1 MFDHTR
7 QDRVMKTSFPV
18 RTAVAAAIG
27 TLCTFAQAADN
38 NENASQSVDLPAT
51 QVQAASATPLDEP
64 VQTGSRLSLSIKE
77 TPASVEVIDRQ
88 QLAERGDASIIDAV
102 SRATGINASPHPGNG
117 GSELGARGFVGNA
130 SVTQLYDGV
139 RPYGAIGV
147 TFPFDTWS
155 IERIEVLRG
164 PASVIYGEG
173 AIGGVVNIVPRKP
186 EQAPVENEI
195 QLGIG
200 TESTGRA
207 AFGSGGAINDKLSYR
222 FDASANRSDNWVA
235 RGDSRNASFSAA
247 VKYDFTPRFS
257 VTASLA
263 EGNQHP
269 MQYFGVPL
277 VGGRLDP
284 ATYKQNYNVDD
295 ALITYRDSWATL
307 AASWRPTDQVTITST
322 LYRMKSQRHWKDA
335 EYYTYLPSS
344 GLVQRSS
351 YTEILHDQEQIGN
364 VTSATLK
371 GHVFGMENTVST
383 GFEFN
388 HTTFQHTNNS
398 PYSGTSLVDLYD
410 PAPGGFINV
419 AGTYPKY
426 RSQAN
431 QYAFFAEDRL
441 KVTSRWSVVG
451 GVRYD
456 HASINRDDLV
466 TGAAFSKDLGYTGW
480 RVGTVY
486 DVTAH
491 TSVYGQYS
499 VAADPISSLLML
511 TASKAKF
518 DLAAGKQIELG
529 VKQDWLDGRIDGTL
543 SVYRIVKN
551 NLLSVDPLNPSQS
564 LQVGQQSSRGVE
576 LTLGAQ
582 VTRDIRV
589 DVNGT
594 LLRAKYDEF
603 DESVGGVSVSR
614 AGNIPVNVPQQMANL
629 WMHWR
634 FAPAWTASGGLKYV
648 GKRYADTANTLAL
661 PSYTTVDLAL
671 AWKPRRDLTLT
682 GRVYNVFNRHYVQT
696 AYYNNTQWLLGN
708 DRRAELVML
717 YRF

>member
-1 MFDHTR
+1 M
-7 QDRVMKTSFPV
+7 
-18 RTAVAAAIG
+18 RTAVAGAIG
-27 TLCTFAQAADN
+27 TLCALAQAAETDII
-38 NENASQSVDLPAT
+38 ASRPIELPAT
-51 QVQAASATPLDEP
+51 QVQATNVTPLDEP
-64 VQTGSRLSLSIKE
+64 VQAGSRLGLSIKE
-77 TPASVEVIDRQ
+77 TPASVEIIDRQ
-88 QLAERGDASIIDAV
+88 QLVERGDASIIDAV

-155 IERIEVLRG
+155 VERIEVLRG

-173 AIGGVVNIVPRKP
+173 AIGGVVNIVPKKA
-186 EQAPVENEI
+186 EQTPIENEI

-200 TESTGRA
+200 TEKTGRA

-222 FDASANRSDNWVA
+222 FDASANRSDNWVD

-247 VKYDFTPRFS
+247 IKYDFTPRLS

-269 MQYFGVPL
+269 MQYFGVPT
-277 VGGRLDP
+277 VGGNLDP
-284 ATYKQNYNVDD
+284 ATYKKNYNVDD

-307 AASWRPTDQVTITST
+307 AASWRPADNLTISST
-322 LYRMKSQRHWKDA
+322 LYRMKSKRHWKDA
-335 EYYTYLPSS
+335 EYYTYIPSS

-371 GHVFGMENTVST
+371 GQVFGMENTVST

-398 PYSGTSLVDLYD
+398 PYSGTSLVDLYN

-419 AGTYPKY
+419 TGTYPKY

-518 DLAAGKQIELG
+518 DLATGKQIELG
-529 VKQDWLDGRIDGTL
+529 IKQDWLDGRVDGTL
-543 SVYRIVKN
+543 SLYRIVKN

-582 VTRDIRV
+582 LTRDVRV
-589 DVNGT
+589 DANGT
-594 LLRAKYDEF
+594 WLRAKYDEF
-603 DESVGGVSVSR
+603 DESVGGVPVSR
-614 AGNIPVNVPQQMANL
+614 AGNVPVNVPQQMANL
-629 WMHWR
+629 WMSWR
-634 FAPAWTASGGLKYV
+634 LAQSWTASGGLKYV
-648 GKRYADTANTLAL
+648 GKRYADTANTLTL

-708 DRRAELVML
+708 DRRAELVMS

>member
-1 MFDHTR
+1 
-7 QDRVMKTSFPV
+7 MKTSIPV
-18 RTAVAAAIG
+18 RTAIAVAIG
-27 TLCTFAQAADN
+27 SLCALAHAADSSN
-38 NENASQSVDLPAT
+38 NANISTNGAQNVELPAT
-51 QVQAASATPLDEP
+51 QVQADIVKPLDEP
-64 VQTGSRLSLSIKE
+64 VQTGSRLGLSIKE

-88 QLAERGDASIIDAV
+88 QLMERGDANIVDAV

-117 GSELGARGFVGNA
+117 GSELGARGFVGSA

-155 IERIEVLRG
+155 VERIEVLRG

-173 AIGGVVNIVPRKP
+173 AIGGVVNIVPKKP
-186 EQAPVENEI
+186 EQMPIENEI

-200 TESTGRA
+200 TEKTGRA
-207 AFGSGGAINDKLSYR
+207 AFGSGGAITDKLSYR
-222 FDASANRSDNWVA
+222 FDASANSSNNWVD
-235 RGDSRNASFSAA
+235 RGNSHNASFSAA
-247 VKYDFTPRFS
+247 IKYDFTPRFS
-257 VTASLA
+257 VTATLA

-277 VGGRLDP
+277 VNGRLDP
-284 ATYKQNYNVDD
+284 ATYHKNYNVGDS
-295 ALITYRDSWATL
+295 LITFRDSWATL
-307 AASWRPTDQVTITST
+307 GATWRPIDNLTITSA
-322 LYRMKSQRHWKDA
+322 LYRMKSKRHWKDA
-335 EYYTYLPSS
+335 EYYNDVPSI

-364 VTSATLK
+364 VTTATLK
-371 GHVFGMENTVST
+371 GQLFGMENAVSA

-398 PYSGTSLVDLYD
+398 PYSGTSLVDLYNPD
-410 PAPGGFINV
+410 PGNFVNV
-419 AGTYPKY
+419 AGTVPKY

-431 QYAFFAEDRL
+431 QYAFFAENRL
-441 KVTSRWSVVG
+441 KVTSRWSVIG

-456 HASINRDDLV
+456 HASINRGDLI
-466 TGAAFSKDLGYTGW
+466 TGTAFSKDLSYTGW

-486 DVTAH
+486 DVTAN

-499 VAADPISSLLML
+499 VAADPITSLLSL
-511 TASKAKF
+511 TPAKAKF
-518 DLAAGKQIELG
+518 DLATGKQIEFG
-529 VKQDWLDGRIDGTL
+529 VKQDWLDGRVDGTL
-543 SVYRIVKN
+543 SVYRIVKD
-551 NLLSVDPLNPSQS
+551 NLLTVDPLNPSLS

-576 LTLGAQ
+576 LTVGAQ
-582 VTRDIRV
+582 LSRDVRL
-589 DVNGT
+589 DANGT
-594 LLRAKYDEF
+594 WLRAKYDQF

-629 WMHWR
+629 WLSWR
-634 FAPAWTASGGLKYV
+634 FAQAWTASGGLKYV
-648 GKRYADTANTLAL
+648 GKRYADTANTLTL

-671 AWKPRRDLTLT
+671 AWKPRRDFTLT

-708 DRRAELVML
+708 DRRAELVMSYL
-717 YRF
+717 F

>member
-1 MFDHTR
+1 MLDHTR

-64 VQTGSRLSLSIKE
+64 VQTGSRLGLSIKE

-155 IERIEVLRG
+155 VERIEVLRG

-322 LYRMKSQRHWKDA
+322 LYRVKSQRHWKDA

-518 DLAAGKQIELG
+518 DLATGKQIELG

-582 VTRDIRV
+582 VTRDIRI